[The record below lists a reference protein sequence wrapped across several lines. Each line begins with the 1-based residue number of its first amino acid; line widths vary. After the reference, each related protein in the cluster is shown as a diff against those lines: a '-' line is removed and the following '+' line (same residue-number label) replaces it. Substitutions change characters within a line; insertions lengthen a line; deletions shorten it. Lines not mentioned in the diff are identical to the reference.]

1 VLQGTATGCCG
12 EAMET
17 TEGLDMKRRMINAAN
32 ATPPAGG
39 GYSNA
44 LEISQFE
51 RIVFVSGQIPVDING
66 TVPSAFAAQCRL
78 VWANVEAQLHAAEMR
93 LDNVVD
99 VTTFL
104 ADRAYGMENRVIR
117 KQVLGDLCP
126 ASTTIVADIFDAA
139 WLIEVK
145 VVAAA

>member
-1 VLQGTATGCCG
+1 MRSRSRCSRGSSSSADKYLST
-12 EAMET
+12 
-17 TEGLDMKRRMINAAN
+17 
-32 ATPPAGG
+32 
-39 GYSNA
+39 S
-44 LEISQFE
+44 
-51 RIVFVSGQIPVDING
+51 NG

-78 VWANVEAQLHAAEMR
+78 VWANVEAQLHAAEMT

-126 ASTTIVADIFDAA
+126 ASTTIIADIFDAA

>member
-1 VLQGTATGCCG
+1 M

-17 TEGLDMKRRMINAAN
+17 TEGLDMKRRMIDAAN

-44 LEISQFE
+44 LEISQFK

-66 TVPSAFAAQCRL
+66 TVPSGFAAQCRL
-78 VWANVEAQLHAAEMR
+78 VWANVEAQLHAAEMT

-126 ASTTIVADIFDAA
+126 ASTTIIADIFDAA